1 VKVSTLAPAKINWT
15 LEVLG
20 RRPDGYHEVR
30 TVLQTVDLCD
40 RVRVSPAAD
49 LELALTG
56 PVGQAGPPAGRAG
69 APLTGAPPSENL
81 AYRAAALLQD
91 RAGRPALGA
100 RIELEK
106 AIPAGAGLGGGSS
119 DAAATLRAL
128 DRLWGLGLPL
138 AELARLSAR
147 LGADVPFF
155 LFGGTAL
162 GRGRGDEVTPLPD
175 APLQRFLLVV
185 PRHRPARKTAAMYAH
200 LRPEH
205 FSGGEAS
212 ERLAAAI
219 SRGVAPRDD
228 DIFNTF
234 EGIAAKVLPEA
245 AAAAERCQGLGLRP
259 HLAGSGP
266 AQFVLL
272 RPDTESAHLW
282 EALSAAVLEVFE
294 ATTVVASAATAVVEE
309 P

>member
-1 VKVSTLAPAKINWT
+1 MKVSTLAPGKINWT

-20 RRPDGYHEVR
+20 HRPDGYHEVR

-40 RVRVSPAAD
+40 RVRVSPSTD
-49 LELALTG
+49 LELVLTG
-56 PVGQAGPPAGRAG
+56 LVGQAG
-69 APLTGAPPSENL
+69 APLAGVPPSENL
-81 AYRAAALLQD
+81 AYRAAALLRD
-91 RAGRPALGA
+91 RAGGQALGA

-128 DRLWGLGLPL
+128 DRLWGLGLAP
-138 AELARLSAR
+138 AELARLGAQ

-175 APLQRFLLVV
+175 VRSRRLLLVI
-185 PRHRPARKTAAMYAH
+185 PRGRLARKTAAMYAR

-219 SRGVAPRDD
+219 LPRRGSQR
-228 DIFNTF
+228 
-234 EGIAAKVLPEA
+234 
-245 AAAAERCQGLGLRP
+245 R
-259 HLAGSGP
+259 
-266 AQFVLL
+266 
-272 RPDTESAHLW
+272 
-282 EALSAAVLEVFE
+282 
-294 ATTVVASAATAVVEE
+294 
-309 P
+309 